1 MLTGISDDLKIKNA
15 KECKDILFANA
26 EEKFKR
32 IQTFFDTLLN
42 HEKCKALM
50 AEWKMT
56 LNTNPLEIECA
67 QLEPGK
73 ILIGNKQTIELKKTA
88 DFDRAIT
95 SLFGCPRL
103 DKWCVFFPKK
113 FKKEADTLMKEIQ
126 NCVKDFKYPCN
137 PPRQVEIDNEQAETW
152 KSAIRSTLASNPDTG
167 CAIFLIQGKKGA
179 SPVYHDMKQLLIDEV
194 PIPSQ
199 MVLAETI
206 SRAKGV
212 RSIANKIF
220 IQCNAKIGGSPWGFE
235 NLPMC
240 DVPTM
245 ICGIEVYR
253 KLKDRSQSILG
264 WCASIDRFASRF
276 HSIAKL

>member
-1 MLTGISDDLKIKNA
+1 
-15 KECKDILFANA
+15 
-26 EEKFKR
+26 
-32 IQTFFDTLLN
+32 
-42 HEKCKALM
+42 M

-67 QLEPGK
+67 QLNPGK
-73 ILIGNKQTIELKKTA
+73 ILIGNKQTIELSKQA

-95 SLFGCPRL
+95 SLFGCPKL

-126 NCVKDFKYPCN
+126 NCVKDFKYPCQ
-137 PPRQVEIDNEQAETW
+137 PPKQVEIDNDSAETW

-179 SPVYHDMKQLLIDEV
+179 SPVYHDMKQILIDEV

-206 SRAKGV
+206 S
-212 RSIANKIF
+212 
-220 IQCNAKIGGSPWGFE
+220 
-235 NLPMC
+235 
-240 DVPTM
+240 
-245 ICGIEVYR
+245 
-253 KLKDRSQSILG
+253 
-264 WCASIDRFASRF
+264 
-276 HSIAKL
+276 